1 MKITIR
7 GNRYTYMENIYGS
20 TSYSSGTVY
29 NGKLYAEGVLEMGRV
44 YSTYLTYGGTK
55 FTKQ

>member
-1 MKITIR
+1 
-7 GNRYTYMENIYGS
+7 MENIYGS
-20 TSYSSGTVY
+20 KSYSSGTVY
-29 NGKLYAEGVLEMGRV
+29 NGKLYAEGVLEMGKV

>member
-1 MKITIR
+1 MNK
-7 GNRYTYMENIYGS
+7 
-20 TSYSSGTVY
+20 V
-29 NGKLYAEGVLEMGRV
+29 KLYAEGVLEMGRV